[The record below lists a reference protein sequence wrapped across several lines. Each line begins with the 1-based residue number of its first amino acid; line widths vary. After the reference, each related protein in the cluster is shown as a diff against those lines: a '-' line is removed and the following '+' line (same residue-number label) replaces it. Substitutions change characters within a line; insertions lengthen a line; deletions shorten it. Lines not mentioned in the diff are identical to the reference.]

1 MPIHKKGDKQTL
13 KNYRPVSL
21 LPICGKIFERLI
33 YNEMFGFFLDKGLIS
48 DNQSGFK
55 PGDSCINQLLSITHN
70 IYKSFDDGY
79 EVRGVFLDISKAF
92 YKVWHDGL
100 IFKLQENGISGNLLN
115 VLKHFLTNR
124 KQRVVLNGQSSS
136 WTNVKAGV
144 PQGSILGPL
153 LFLIYINDLADGL
166 SSNTKLFADV
176 TSLLSVIHD
185 SVITTLELNSE
196 KKLKKCCHPSLR
208 FNNNNVSQAS
218 SQKHLGLTLDNR
230 LTFDEHLTNVS
241 NMISKT
247 IGLLQKLQNIL
258 PRPPPPTIYKCFI
271 RPHLD
276 YGDIIYDKAY
286 NLSFHQKLESIQ
298 YNAAFALTGVIR
310 GSSREKLY
318 QELGLESL
326 QLRRWYKKLCSF
338 YKIYNKQAPGYL
350 TELIP
355 TRNEAYQTRHLANIP
370 SLSFKHNFFKN
381 TFFPS
386 TILEWNKLD
395 PSLQNSTSYNLF
407 KNSILKFIRPSPNKI
422 FQCHNPKGI
431 KLVTRLR
438 LGLSHLREHKFKHSF
453 QDTLN
458 PLCICGVDI
467 ETTSHYFLHC
477 PLFHA
482 ERSSLLN
489 NIN

>member
-1 MPIHKKGDKQTL
+1 MLPMPALFT
-13 KNYRPVSL
+13 
-21 LPICGKIFERLI
+21 
-33 YNEMFGFFLDKGLIS
+33 
-48 DNQSGFK
+48 
-55 PGDSCINQLLSITHN
+55 
-70 IYKSFDDGY
+70 IYKS
-79 EVRGVFLDISKAF
+79 
-92 YKVWHDGL
+92 
-100 IFKLQENGISGNLLN
+100 
-115 VLKHFLTNR
+115 
-124 KQRVVLNGQSSS
+124 
-136 WTNVKAGV
+136 
-144 PQGSILGPL
+144 
-153 LFLIYINDLADGL
+153 
-166 SSNTKLFADV
+166 
-176 TSLLSVIHD
+176 
-185 SVITTLELNSE
+185 
-196 KKLKKCCHPSLR
+196 
-208 FNNNNVSQAS
+208 
-218 SQKHLGLTLDNR
+218 
-230 LTFDEHLTNVS
+230 
-241 NMISKT
+241 
-247 IGLLQKLQNIL
+247 
-258 PRPPPPTIYKCFI
+258 FI

-276 YGDIIYDKAY
+276 YSDIIYDQAY

-298 YNAAFALTGVIR
+298 YNTALALTGAIR

-326 QLRRWYKKLCSF
+326 QLRRWYRKLCCF

-395 PSLQNSTSYNLF
+395 PSLRNSTSYNVF

-422 FQCHNPKGI
+422 FQCHNPKVI

-458 PLCICGVDI
+458 PFCSCGLDI

-482 ERSSLLN
+482 ERSTLLN
-489 NIN
+489 NVNEIDCPIFNKSEIVVTLILLFRDRSFKDEVNLLILNATINFVLPTNRYDEPLFLL

>member
-1 MPIHKKGDKQTL
+1 MPA
-13 KNYRPVSL
+13 L
-21 LPICGKIFERLI
+21 L
-33 YNEMFGFFLDKGLIS
+33 
-48 DNQSGFK
+48 
-55 PGDSCINQLLSITHN
+55 T
-70 IYKSFDDGY
+70 IYKS
-79 EVRGVFLDISKAF
+79 
-92 YKVWHDGL
+92 
-100 IFKLQENGISGNLLN
+100 
-115 VLKHFLTNR
+115 
-124 KQRVVLNGQSSS
+124 
-136 WTNVKAGV
+136 
-144 PQGSILGPL
+144 
-153 LFLIYINDLADGL
+153 
-166 SSNTKLFADV
+166 
-176 TSLLSVIHD
+176 
-185 SVITTLELNSE
+185 
-196 KKLKKCCHPSLR
+196 
-208 FNNNNVSQAS
+208 
-218 SQKHLGLTLDNR
+218 
-230 LTFDEHLTNVS
+230 
-241 NMISKT
+241 
-247 IGLLQKLQNIL
+247 
-258 PRPPPPTIYKCFI
+258 FI

-276 YGDIIYDKAY
+276 YSDIIYDQAY

-298 YNAAFALTGVIR
+298 YNTALALTGAIR

-326 QLRRWYKKLCSF
+326 QLRRWYRKLCCF

-395 PSLQNSTSYNLF
+395 PSLRNSASYNVF
-407 KNSILKFIRPSPNKI
+407 KNSILKFIRPSP
-422 FQCHNPKGI
+422 NPKGI

-458 PLCICGVDI
+458 PFCSCGLDI

-482 ERSSLLN
+482 ERSTLLN
-489 NIN
+489 NVNEIDCPIFNKSELVVTLILLFRDRSFKDEVNLLILNATINFVLPTNRYDEPLFLL